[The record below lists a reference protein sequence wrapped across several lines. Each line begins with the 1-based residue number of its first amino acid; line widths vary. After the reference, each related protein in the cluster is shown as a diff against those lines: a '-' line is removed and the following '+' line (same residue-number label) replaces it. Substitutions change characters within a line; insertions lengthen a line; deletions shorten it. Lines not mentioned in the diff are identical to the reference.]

1 MIAASFRARVER
13 RAGREEQK
21 MIEPHG
27 GTLVNRILSGDA
39 LEEALARA
47 AELPKL
53 VVADEIAGDARNLAR
68 GVFSPLDGFVGR
80 AAFEGIVN
88 EERLPD
94 GTIFT
99 IPIFLTV
106 DDRDAVA
113 EGSEVVICAESAP
126 DSPVALMK
134 VEEVFE
140 WDKAAAAASVFGTD
154 DMAHPGVK
162 GYHSRGDYIVGG
174 QIDLLDND
182 RGEFAKL
189 NLFPAE
195 TREVFEQRG
204 WRTVC
209 AFQTRNV
216 PHAGHED
223 LQKTVLGLVDGLMI
237 QPIIGKK
244 KHGDFRD
251 DVIIA
256 AYDALIGSYF
266 NPGRVFLNILPTEM
280 RYAGP
285 KEAILHGIMRK
296 NYGCTHIIIGRDHAG
311 VGNYYGEEE
320 AIEKFEAMADELEI
334 QPITIRG
341 DFWYC
346 CTCGRVASN
355 RTCPHE
361 GEVCLSFSGTQ
372 IRSMIVDGTPPRPEI
387 MRSEVFEVI
396 QQFEQ
401 PFVE

>member
-1 MIAASFRARVER
+1 
-13 RAGREEQK
+13 

-27 GTLVNRILSGDA
+27 GRLVDRILSGEA
-39 LEEALARA
+39 REEALARA

-68 GVFSPLDGFVGR
+68 GVFSPLEGFTGR
-80 AAFEGIVN
+80 EQFESIVN
-88 EERLPD
+88 DERLPD
-94 GTIFT
+94 GTIYT

-106 DDRDAVA
+106 DDPGAVT
-113 EGSEVVICAESAP
+113 EGEEVVLCAESAP
-126 DSPVALMK
+126 ERPVALMT

-140 WDKAAAAASVFGTD
+140 WDRAAAAESVFGTGD
-154 DMAHPGVK
+154 SNHPGVA
-162 GYHSRGDYIVGG
+162 GYHARGGYAVGG
-174 QIDLLDND
+174 PIDLIDND
-182 RGEFAKL
+182 RGPFAKV

-195 TREVFEQRG
+195 TREAFKERG

-223 LQKTVLGLVDGLMI
+223 LQKTVLGLCDGLMI

-244 KHGDFRD
+244 KPGDFRD

-256 AYDALIGSYF
+256 AYDALLANYF
-266 NPGRVFLNILPTEM
+266 HPDRVFLNILPTEM

-311 VGNYYGEEE
+311 VGDYYGEEE
-320 AIEKFEAMADELEI
+320 AIEKFESLAGELGI

-346 CTCGRVASN
+346 CACGRVASN

-372 IRSMIVDGTPPRPEI
+372 IRAMITAGTPPRSEI

-396 QQFEQ
+396 QQFKQ

>member
-1 MIAASFRARVER
+1 MID
-13 RAGREEQK
+13 
-21 MIEPHG
+21 PHG
-27 GTLVNRILSGDA
+27 GTLVNRILTG
-39 LEEALARA
+39 EALDAAVARA

-53 VVADEIAGDARNLAR
+53 MVPEEIAGDARNLAR

-80 AAFEGIVN
+80 EQFEGIVN
-88 EERLPD
+88 DERLPD
-94 GTIFT
+94 GTIYT

-106 DDRDAVA
+106 DDADAVA
-113 EGSEVVICAESAP
+113 EGDEVVLCSQAAP
-126 DSPVALMK
+126 DKPVALMS
-134 VEEVFE
+134 VEEVFA
-140 WDKAAAAASVFGTD
+140 WDKAAAESVFGTA
-154 DMAHPGVK
+154 DMAHPGVA
-162 GYHSRGDYIVGG
+162 GYHARGDYIVGG
-174 QIDLLDND
+174 PVDLIDND
-182 RGEFAKL
+182 RGPFAQV

-195 TREVFEQRG
+195 TREFFESRG

-223 LQKTVLGLVDGLMI
+223 LQKTVLGLCDGLMI

-244 KHGDFRD
+244 KSGDFQD
-251 DVIIA
+251 AVIIA
-256 AYDALIGSYF
+256 AYEALIGSYF
-266 NPGRVFLNILPTEM
+266 HPDRVFLNILPTEM

-285 KEAILHGIMRK
+285 KEAIFHGIMRK

-320 AIEKFEAMADELEI
+320 AIEKFEAMAGELGI
-334 QPITIRG
+334 LPITIRG

-361 GEVCLSFSGTQ
+361 GETCLSFSGTE
-372 IRSMIVDGTPPRPEI
+372 IRTMIVDGTPPRPEI
-387 MRSEVFEVI
+387 MRTEVFEI
-396 QQFEQ
+396 IRQFDQ
-401 PFVE
+401 PFVQ

>member
-1 MIAASFRARVER
+1 MIAA
-13 RAGREEQK
+13 
-21 MIEPHG
+21 HG
-27 GTLVNRILSGDA
+27 GKLVDRTLVG
-39 LEEALARA
+39 EAREQAMMRA
-47 AELPKL
+47 AGLPRL
-53 VVADEIAGDARNLAR
+53 VVADEIAGDARNIAR
-68 GVFSPLDGFVGR
+68 GVFSPLEGFVTSDE
-80 AAFEGIVN
+80 FKGIVDD
-88 EERLPD
+88 ERLAD

-106 DDRDAVA
+106 EDPAAVQAGQEVILTAESDRDR
-113 EGSEVVICAESAP
+113 
-126 DSPVALMK
+126 PVALMA
-134 VEEVFE
+134 VHEVFE
-140 WDKAAAAASVFGTD
+140 WDKAAAAESVFGTGD
-154 DMAHPGVK
+154 LAHPGVA
-162 GYHSRGDYIVGG
+162 GYHARGDYAVAGTV
-174 QIDLLDND
+174 DLIDND
-182 RGEFAKL
+182 RGPFAAH

-195 TREVFEQRG
+195 TREVFGERG

-223 LQKTVLGLVDGLMI
+223 LQKTVLGLVDALMI
-237 QPIIGKK
+237 QPVIGKK
-244 KHGDFRD
+244 KPGDYRD
-251 DVIIA
+251 EVILA
-256 AYDALIGSYF
+256 AYEALIGGYF
-266 NPGRVFLNILPTEM
+266 HPDHVFLNILPTEM

-311 VGNYYGEEE
+311 VGDYYGEEE

-361 GEVCLSFSGTQ
+361 GETCLSFSGTELREM
-372 IRSMIVDGTPPRPEI
+372 IRSGTPPRPEV
-387 MRSEVFEVI
+387 MRTEVFETI
-396 QQFEQ
+396 QRFDE
-401 PFVE
+401 PFVS